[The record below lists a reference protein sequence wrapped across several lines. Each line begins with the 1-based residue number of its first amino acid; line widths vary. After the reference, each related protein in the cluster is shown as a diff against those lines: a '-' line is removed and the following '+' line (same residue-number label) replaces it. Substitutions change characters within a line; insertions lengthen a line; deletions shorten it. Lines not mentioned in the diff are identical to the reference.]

1 MERANFS
8 YAAADDP
15 LVFRA
20 LIRVVE
26 IATGQPLLKRLYEE
40 NQHAPYPDGP
50 SFFEACMRRLSI
62 DVRVDAAG
70 LAGVPR
76 QGPLI
81 FVANHPFGIVDGL
94 AMGSVVERARDDFL
108 ILTNAVLLRAPEMS
122 RFVLP
127 VDFAG
132 TREALAT
139 NVESRARARAHLAAG
154 GSLVVFPAGAM
165 STSPDRTGRLPAVDI
180 RWPPFV
186 AQLLQKAQAPVVPVY
201 FAGQNS
207 RLFQIVSH
215 MNQTARLAL
224 LFNEVRNKIG
234 MTLHVGVGEP
244 VPFDDLAPLG
254 ERQAIADELMRRTYA
269 LATRI
274 PGEPQRLAGL
284 PEVFRG

>member
-8 YAAADDP
+8 YADAGDP

-40 NQHAPYPDGP
+40 NQRAPYADGP

-62 DVRVDAAG
+62 DVRVDAMG
-70 LAGVPR
+70 LARVPR
-76 QGPLI
+76 AGPLI

-165 STSPDRTGRLPAVDI
+165 STSPDRYGRAPAVDI

-224 LFNEVRNKIG
+224 LVNEVRNTLG
-234 MTLHVGVGEP
+234 MTLPVGVGEP
-244 VPFDDLAPLG
+244 VPFEDLASLG

-269 LATRI
+269 LAQHI

>member
-1 MERANFS
+1 MDRADFS
-8 YAAADDP
+8 YAEADDP

-40 NQHAPYPDGP
+40 NQRTPYPDGP

-62 DVRVDAAG
+62 DLRVDAAG

-76 QGPLI
+76 DGPLI

-108 ILTNAVLLRAPEMS
+108 ILTNAVLLRAPEIR

-127 VDFAG
+127 VDFTG
-132 TREALAT
+132 TREAQAT
-139 NVESRARARAHLAAG
+139 NVGSRAKARAHLAAG

-165 STSPDRTGRLPAVDI
+165 STSPDRFGRAPAVDT

-186 AQLLQKAQAPVVPVY
+186 GQLLQKSRAPVVPVY

-215 MNQTARLAL
+215 LNQTARLAL

-234 MTLHVGVGEP
+234 MTLHVGVGAPIAWEE
-244 VPFDDLAPLG
+244 LAGLSD
-254 ERQAIADELMRRTYA
+254 RQAIADELMRRTYA
-269 LATRI
+269 LGAGI
-274 PGEPQRLAGL
+274 PGEPTRLAGL
-284 PEVFRG
+284 